1 MKYKINTPKVP
12 GTFGVLIYKYYFFK
26 FSNLKAII
34 KPTKNKITE
43 QKEKELG
50 TRTNTLPK
58 TKPIIE

>member
-34 KPTKNKITE
+34 KPTKNKIKE